1 MHLLQFLQKKGY
13 SRRKILDLILQEQIL
28 LNKKKVK
35 NLKEPLVV
43 DDAIEYQ
50 GTEFIVK
57 NEDFQEEDQI
67 LILFNK
73 PKGVVV
79 SKSDPHNKTIYE
91 ILPQE
96 FQNFYYIGRLD
107 RESRGLLLLTNSS
120 SLVNQ
125 YEHPKFW
132 IEKEYLITLTSEI
145 SDPDLQQ
152 MKKGISDEW
161 EVLKFLDIQKKAH
174 LLYQVR
180 LNEGKKRHIRRVI
193 KKMGYELLDLQRIK
207 EWERE
212 LWDLAEWQ
220 RKRVK

>member
-1 MHLLQFLQKKGY
+1 ML
-13 SRRKILDLILQEQIL
+13 LQEQIL
-28 LNKKKVK
+28 LNKKKIK

-43 DDAIEYQ
+43 DDTIEYQ

-132 IEKEYLITLTSEI
+132 IEKEYLITLTTEI
-145 SDPDLQQ
+145 SDSDLQQ

-161 EVLKFLDIQKKAH
+161 EVLKFLDIQKKAP

-207 EWERE
+207 EGERE
-212 LWDLAEWQ
+212 LWDLSEWQ
-220 RKRVK
+220 RKRVNVNTF

>member
-1 MHLLQFLQKKGY
+1 M
-13 SRRKILDLILQEQIL
+13 LQEQIL
-28 LNKKKVK
+28 LNKKKIK

-43 DDAIEYQ
+43 DDTIEYQ

-125 YEHPKFW
+125 YEHPRFW
-132 IEKEYLITLTSEI
+132 IEKEYLITLTTEI
-145 SDPDLQQ
+145 SNPDLQQ

-161 EVLKFLDIQKKAH
+161 EVLKFLDIQKKAP

-207 EWERE
+207 EGERE